1 MLLLNLII
9 CVGCFSY
16 LFEHI
21 GLMSFVIIPISF
33 LLTFL
38 KYRPLVF
45 LFLIIISGLLS
56 YNYPI
61 HLIFFSILIF
71 IFKLKDDYREYLVNI
86 LSSVF
91 FVIVLLSL
99 LGLEYSEHFIIII
112 LLHWVIC
119 NMIYQKKMSFSTF
132 FLAFPIIWFLIGVF
146 TVILFKKAS
155 LI

>member
-9 CVGCFSY
+9 CVWCFSY
-16 LFEHI
+16 LSEHI
-21 GLMSFVIIPISF
+21 GLMSFAIILISY
-33 LLTFL
+33 LLTFF

-61 HLIFFSILIF
+61 HLIFFSMLIF

-119 NMIYQKKMSFSTF
+119 NMIYQKKMSFPTF
-132 FLAFPIIWFLIGVF
+132 FLVFPIIWFLIGVF

>member
-21 GLMSFVIIPISF
+21 GWMSFVIILISY
-33 LLTFL
+33 LLTFF
-38 KYRPLVF
+38 KYRSLVF

-61 HLIFFSILIF
+61 HLIFFSMLIF

-119 NMIYQKKMSFSTF
+119 NMIYQKKMSFPTF
-132 FLAFPIIWFLIGVF
+132 FLVFPIIWFLIGVF

>member
-38 KYRPLVF
+38 KYKPLVF

-61 HLIFFSILIF
+61 HLIFFSMLIF

-146 TVILFKKAS
+146 TVILFKRAS

>member
-9 CVGCFSY
+9 CVWCFSY
-16 LFEHI
+16 LSEHI
-21 GLMSFVIIPISF
+21 GLMSFVIILISY
-33 LLTFL
+33 LLTFF
-38 KYRPLVF
+38 KYRSLVF

-61 HLIFFSILIF
+61 HLIFFSMLIF

-119 NMIYQKKMSFSTF
+119 NMIYQKKMSFPTF
-132 FLAFPIIWFLIGVF
+132 FLVFPIIWFLIGVF

>member
-9 CVGCFSY
+9 CFGCFSY
-16 LFEHI
+16 LSEHI
-21 GLMSFVIIPISF
+21 GLMSFVIILVSY
-33 LLTFL
+33 LLTFF
-38 KYRPLVF
+38 KYRSLVF

-61 HLIFFSILIF
+61 HLIFFSMLIF

-91 FVIVLLSL
+91 FAIVLLSL
-99 LGLEYSEHFIIII
+99 LEPEYSEHFIIII

-119 NMIYQKKMSFSTF
+119 NMIYQKKMSFPTF
-132 FLAFPIIWFLIGVF
+132 FLVFPIIWFLIGVF
-146 TVILFKKAS
+146 IVILFKKAS

>member
-9 CVGCFSY
+9 CVWCFSY
-16 LFEHI
+16 LSEHI
-21 GLMSFVIIPISF
+21 GLMSFVIILISY
-33 LLTFL
+33 LLTFF
-38 KYRPLVF
+38 KYRSLVF

-61 HLIFFSILIF
+61 HLIFFSMLIF

-91 FVIVLLSL
+91 FAIVLLSL
-99 LGLEYSEHFIIII
+99 LEPEYSEHFIIII

-119 NMIYQKKMSFSTF
+119 NMIYQKKMSFPTF
-132 FLAFPIIWFLIGVF
+132 FLVFPIIWFLIGVF

>member
-9 CVGCFSY
+9 CVWCFSY
-16 LFEHI
+16 LSEHI
-21 GLMSFVIIPISF
+21 GLMSFVIILISY
-33 LLTFL
+33 LLTFF

-61 HLIFFSILIF
+61 HLIFFSMLIF

-119 NMIYQKKMSFSTF
+119 NMIYQKKMSFPTF
-132 FLAFPIIWFLIGVF
+132 FLVFPIIWFLIGVF

>member
-61 HLIFFSILIF
+61 HLIFFSMLIF

-146 TVILFKKAS
+146 TVILFKRAS